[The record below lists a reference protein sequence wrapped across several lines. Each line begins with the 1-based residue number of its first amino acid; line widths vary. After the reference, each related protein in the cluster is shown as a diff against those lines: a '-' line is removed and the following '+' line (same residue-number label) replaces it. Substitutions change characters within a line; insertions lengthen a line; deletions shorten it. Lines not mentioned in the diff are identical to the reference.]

1 MRKKN
6 IFNLLFFTVLL
17 SAGFVSGCE
26 KTPAVE
32 EKPELPPK
40 IAQIV
45 TTKCAVSGC
54 HNAFHE
60 SLNTSDWNSIM
71 KGSTR
76 YGAVVVPY
84 NPEWSHFFQHVNRY
98 SDLGFVLSADDRMP
112 PVPFDS
118 LSREEV
124 TEIKNWINDGA
135 KNEFGKYYWE
145 SQEVR
150 SNNKAFILCSGSDLI
165 AVVDIPSNKIMRYIS
180 VGVNPA
186 SVESPHYIVL
196 SPDKKYFYVTLIQG
210 TAIEKYRTD
219 NYQFEGRV
227 VVANNPSLMAVNQSG
242 NRMLV
247 THWNDDVTSPKVSL
261 INTESMSVMDV
272 IIDELPFSHGLSVTS
287 DFLTAYV
294 SPNEG
299 NFFAKY
305 RLKGDLSGFLDAEKF
320 PLEPT
325 DPVPSGTN
333 KYYPYQV
340 LLSPDQSKLFIT
352 CRNTNEL
359 RIFNTSS
366 YDLTAKI
373 QLDSLPRLMVYDNA
387 SDRLFVACVKSKNV
401 AAQGSLRGSVAV
413 VDGISNTLIKY
424 IYNVG
429 HRPHGVGIDPVHNR
443 LYVTSENTGA
453 VDVPH
458 HPIPGAN
465 YPPGKF
471 SIVNLNTLEPVLS
484 LQTEVAEF
492 PTSLVISQ

>member
-6 IFNLLFFTVLL
+6 IFNLLFWSGSLFLAFGT
-17 SAGFVSGCE
+17 GCE
-26 KTPAVE
+26 KTPSVE

-45 TTKCAVSGC
+45 TTKCAISGC
-54 HNAFHE
+54 HNANHE

-71 KGSTR
+71 RGSSK

-84 NPEWSHFFQHVNRY
+84 SPEWSHFFQHINRY
-98 SDLGFVLSADDRMP
+98 SDLGFVLGQDDKMP
-112 PVPFDS
+112 PAPYDS

-124 TEIKNWINDGA
+124 AEIKNWINDGA

-145 SQEVR
+145 KQEVR
-150 SNNKAFILCSGSDLI
+150 NDNKAFILCSGSDLI
-165 AVVDIPSNKIMRYIS
+165 AVVDIPSNKIMRYIK
-180 VGVNPA
+180 VGVNPGA
-186 SVESPHYIVL
+186 IESPHYIIL
-196 SPDKKYFYVTLIQG
+196 SPDKKYLYVTLIQG

-227 VVANNPSLMAVNQSG
+227 VVANNPSLMALNQSG
-242 NRMLV
+242 NRLLV

-261 INTESMSVMDV
+261 INTENMSVMDV
-272 IIDELPFSHGLSVTS
+272 IVDNLPFSHGLSVTS

-294 SPNEG
+294 CPNEG

-305 RLKGDLSGFLDAEKF
+305 RLKGDLSGFLDSEKY
-320 PLEPT
+320 PLDPT

-333 KYYPYQV
+333 KYYPYQL
-340 LLSPDQSKLFIT
+340 LLSPDQSKLFVA
-352 CRNTNEL
+352 CRNTHEL
-359 RIFNTSS
+359 RIFNTSNFELS
-366 YDLTAKI
+366 TKI
-373 QLDSLPRLMVYDNA
+373 QLDSLPRLMVYDN
-387 SDRLFVACVKSKNV
+387 SSNRLFVACAKSKNV

-413 VDGISNTLIKY
+413 VDGLNNTFIKY

-429 HRPHGVGIDPVHNR
+429 HRPHGIGIDPLNNR
-443 LYVTSENTGA
+443 LYVSSENTGA
-453 VDVPH
+453 IDPPH
-458 HPIPGAN
+458 HPIPGAT

-471 SIVNLNTLEPVLS
+471 SVVDLNTLEPILS

-492 PTSLVISQ
+492 PNSLVISN